1 MKKSFY
7 SIWMRVV
14 LCCFWMMI
22 FTFLI
27 IGFTIHLMNRFHV
40 WNLVPLPLTGVPFII
55 VLAIVTLILGVFI
68 SMFIFHHALNPISE
82 LSKAMQKVAD
92 GDYTVK
98 LDVPGNKSEIYELL
112 NNFNVMVQE
121 LNIQKHCILTLSL
134 MFLTSSKH
142 PLPPSAAMR
151 LSCRTTLSRPRN
163 GMNM

>member
-40 WNLVPLPLTGVPFII
+40 WDLVPLPLTGVPFIM

-82 LSKAMQKVAD
+82 LREPCRKWP
-92 GDYTVK
+92 TV
-98 LDVPGNKSEIYELL
+98 I
-112 NNFNVMVQE
+112 
-121 LNIQKHCILTLSL
+121 I
-134 MFLTSSKH
+134 
-142 PLPPSAAMR
+142 R
-151 LSCRTTLSRPRN
+151 
-163 GMNM
+163 